1 MVSPA
6 VDALIARRRGSV
18 FFFFGGDDGGG
29 GFGLDGSS
37 GTVAGEA
44 GRS

>member
-18 FFFFGGDDGGG
+18 FFFLVGTMGVG
-29 GFGLDGSS
+29 GLDGSL
-37 GTVAGEA
+37 GTVAEEA
-44 GRS
+44 GRR

>member
-18 FFFFGGDDGGG
+18 SFFFGGDDGRGW
-29 GFGLDGSS
+29 
-37 GTVAGEA
+37 A
-44 GRS
+44 